1 MNLICCLWATHI
13 QKHYSC
19 FWFQVGLLRTIQNI
33 VNCTF
38 KIQIINNENE
48 WKRMLIKSELR
59 IKMAWNFKLLKDIQY
74 PPPPPHPPLKKGWP
88 EIKHSP
94 LKITGKFWTIIHI
107 PKQFITQEYK
117 EVIYQMEEF
126 VLEKILY
133 HTTFLSKTHSGYNQ
147 GWFKR
152 PLPSAQCHHS
162 KKPHKC
168 KDDSMNIYFISYP
181 VIFLLTVILHPVVS
195 NPTSVAL

>member
-1 MNLICCLWATHI
+1 
-13 QKHYSC
+13 
-19 FWFQVGLLRTIQNI
+19 
-33 VNCTF
+33 
-38 KIQIINNENE
+38 
-48 WKRMLIKSELR
+48 
-59 IKMAWNFKLLKDIQY
+59 
-74 PPPPPHPPLKKGWP
+74 
-88 EIKHSP
+88 
-94 LKITGKFWTIIHI
+94 
-107 PKQFITQEYK
+107 
-117 EVIYQMEEF
+117 MEEF

-133 HTTFLSKTHSGYNQ
+133 HTTFLSKTHSGYYQ

-195 NPTSVAL
+195 NPTSVALKSAWVSSHSNCWSTQTHPNIPSFKIPHVRVHVSKCWLLFTTSIPQVRRVKHLRYKENSVVYTWDLFQQKH